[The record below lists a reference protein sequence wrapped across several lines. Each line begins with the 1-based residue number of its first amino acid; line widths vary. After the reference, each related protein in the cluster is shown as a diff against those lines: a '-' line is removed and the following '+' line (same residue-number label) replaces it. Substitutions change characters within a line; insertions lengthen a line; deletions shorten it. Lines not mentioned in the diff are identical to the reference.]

1 MATFGDLLAAAGQA
15 VGDNKIDAKKAQ
27 EMIAAGDC
35 IVLNVQDGSSK
46 IPNAYD
52 ASLGTLPFK
61 VCSLCDQLSC
71 SVKEISN
78 NLSSTTSQLGLHWSW

>member
-1 MATFGDLLAAAGQA
+1 MATFGDLLAAAGKA
-15 VGDNKIDAKKAQ
+15 VGENKIDAKKAQ
-27 EMIAAGDC
+27 EMIGAGDC

-61 VCSLCDQLSC
+61 VCIAPTFIVNSGA
-71 SVKEISN
+71 N
-78 NLSSTTSQLGLHWSW
+78 N

>member
-52 ASLGTLPFK
+52 ASLEHFLLRYVVTNF
-61 VCSLCDQLSC
+61 
-71 SVKEISN
+71 
-78 NLSSTTSQLGLHWSW
+78 HAM